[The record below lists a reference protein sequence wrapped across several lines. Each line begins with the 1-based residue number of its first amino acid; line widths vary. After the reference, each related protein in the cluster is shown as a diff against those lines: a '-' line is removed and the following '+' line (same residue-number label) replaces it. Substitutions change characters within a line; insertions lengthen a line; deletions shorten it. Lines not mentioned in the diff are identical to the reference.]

1 VGPLRGGPS
10 EMVRNLSRS
19 LSRHGIEVHV
29 ATTDDNGPDTLDVP
43 RGVPVQQDGGTYWYF
58 PRQSRF
64 YTFSWPL
71 AAWLARHVADYDVV
85 HIHALFSFA
94 TLPAAF
100 WARRRRVPYIVRPLG
115 TLSEWGMK
123 NRRPWLKTLSFRF
136 LESRILQNASAVHYT
151 SDQERVEAEK
161 LNVTTTAAIIANGLP
176 DAPASQVA
184 GRFRARFPELEGR
197 RIVLFLSRLDAK
209 KGLDLLFRAW
219 PTVRDKAPQ
228 ACLVVAGTGPAEFV
242 ARLKAEA
249 DTLGIG
255 PDVLWAGFLQ
265 GEDKQAALADADVF
279 VLPSYSENFG
289 IAAAEAMAAG
299 LPVVVSDQVGI
310 HGDIKRARA
319 GVIVSCDADQLAL
332 ELVRLVNNSV
342 LRRSMGQDGRSLA
355 LQSYSLDAVTRKL
368 IRLYNRI
375 ASPTDSTSRNSPS
388 EEQTQ
393 VGVKPAMAANIGQMR
408 IRQSPARG
416 AGLTG
421 SELPPPAEPLGQA
434 HRATVDLPRL

>member
-1 VGPLRGGPS
+1 
-10 EMVRNLSRS
+10 MVRNLSRS
-19 LSRHGIEVHV
+19 LSRRGIEVHV
-29 ATTDDNGPDTLDVP
+29 ATTDDNGPHTLDVP
-43 RGVPVQQDGGTYWYF
+43 HGVPVQQDGGTYWYF
-58 PRQSRF
+58 PRQARF

-71 AAWLARHVADYDVV
+71 AAWLGRHVSEFDVV

-100 WARRRRVPYIVRPLG
+100 WASRRRVPYIVRPLG

-123 NRRPWLKTLSFRF
+123 NRRPWLKILSFRL
-136 LESRILQNASAVHYT
+136 LESHVLQNASAVHYT

-176 DAPASQVA
+176 DAPASHVA

-219 PTVRDKAPQ
+219 TTVRDKAPQ

-242 ARLKAEA
+242 DALKAEA
-249 DTLGIG
+249 DALGIG
-255 PDVLWAGFLQ
+255 PDVVWAGFLQ
-265 GEDKQAALADADVF
+265 GEDKQAALADADIF

-310 HGDIKRARA
+310 HDDIKRARA
-319 GVIVSCDADQLAL
+319 GVIVACDPDQLAE
-332 ELVRLVNNSV
+332 ELVRLVNSSV
-342 LRRSMGQDGRSLA
+342 LRQSMGQDGRSLA
-355 LQSYSLDAVTRKL
+355 LQSYSSEAVTRKL

-375 ASPTDSTSRNSPS
+375 ASPTDSLNPGAGP
-388 EEQTQ
+388 EEQHRVRAKRALPADSSQMLAGGRRPT
-393 VGVKPAMAANIGQMR
+393 GVAFTRPD
-408 IRQSPARG
+408 
-416 AGLTG
+416 LT
-421 SELPPPAEPLGQA
+421 A
-434 HRATVDLPRL
+434 HPEVHGHVRRATADTPRL

>member
-10 EMVRNLSRS
+10 ELVRNFSRS

-29 ATTDDNGPDTLDVP
+29 ATTDDNGPDKLDVP
-43 RGVPVQQDGGTYWYF
+43 HGVPVEQDGGIYWYF

-71 AAWLARHVADYDVV
+71 ARWLARHVSEFDVV

-100 WARRRRVPYIVRPLG
+100 WASRRGIPYIVRPLG
-115 TLSEWGMK
+115 TLSQWGMK
-123 NRRPWLKTLSFRF
+123 NRRPWLKNLSFQL
-136 LESRILQNASAVHYT
+136 LESRVLRKASAVHYT
-151 SDQERVEAEK
+151 SEQERVEAEK

-176 DAPASQVA
+176 ESPASRTVGQ
-184 GRFRARFPELEGR
+184 FRARFPQLEGR

-219 PTVRDKAPQ
+219 TTVRERAPKAS
-228 ACLVVAGTGPAEFV
+228 LVVAGTGSADFV
-242 ARLKAEA
+242 ESLKADA
-249 DTLGIG
+249 AALGIES
-255 PDVLWAGFLQ
+255 DIVWAGFLQ

-310 HGDIKRARA
+310 HDDIRRARA
-319 GVIVSCDADQLAL
+319 GIIVSCDADQLAS
-332 ELVRLVNNSV
+332 ELVRLVNSPV
-342 LRRSMGQDGRSLA
+342 LRQSMGQDGRSLA
-355 LQSYSLDAVTRKL
+355 LQSYSSLQRHCSVHCTNGSRGKRGWRPVVQGGQRCTRDGKSPAAPAARVGAADACRCPGPRARFCWRQSKPL
-368 IRLYNRI
+368 SCF
-375 ASPTDSTSRNSPS
+375 AGPTDH
-388 EEQTQ
+388 
-393 VGVKPAMAANIGQMR
+393 V
-408 IRQSPARG
+408 
-416 AGLTG
+416 
-421 SELPPPAEPLGQA
+421 
-434 HRATVDLPRL
+434 